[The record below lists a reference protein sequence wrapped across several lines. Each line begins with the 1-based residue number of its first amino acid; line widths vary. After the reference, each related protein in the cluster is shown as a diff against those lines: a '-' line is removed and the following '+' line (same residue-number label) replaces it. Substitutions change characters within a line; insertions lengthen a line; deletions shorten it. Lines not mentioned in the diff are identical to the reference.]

1 MACTG
6 VTQYG
11 EVQGGAVRGGQQ
23 VGLQVINVII
33 DSVKHVFNVC
43 STKKAYGC
51 YGVTLLG
58 GMNKIEN
65 EVIFLC

>member
-1 MACTG
+1 MAYTE

-33 DSVKHVFNVC
+33 DSVTCIQCLFNQKNLWVLRC
-43 STKKAYGC
+43 HPSWRD
-51 YGVTLLG
+51 
-58 GMNKIEN
+58 E
-65 EVIFLC
+65 